1 VKTHWYRDGDRN
13 TKFFHASAT
22 ARKKANQITSL
33 EDSSGN
39 KVSSST
45 GMSEI
50 AKNYFSEL
58 FQKNNNAAA
67 PVTHLPRH
75 SVSAEDNEML
85 TTPFTKKEFR
95 EAMFSMHPDKCSGP
109 NGYSPGFYQQFWNL
123 CSDDIFKECCNWLD
137 TGIFPPNL
145 NMMNI
150 ALIPK
155 GSAQSSIKVGV
166 P

>member
-1 VKTHWYRDGDRN
+1 VCLRKKMSRLLSQDDAYWRQRVKTHWYRDGDRN

-22 ARKKANQITSL
+22 ARKKANRITSL

-58 FQKNNNAAA
+58 FQKNNNVAA

-109 NGYSPGFYQQFWNL
+109 NGYSPGFYQQF
-123 CSDDIFKECCNWLD
+123 
-137 TGIFPPNL
+137 
-145 NMMNI
+145 
-150 ALIPK
+150 
-155 GSAQSSIKVGV
+155 
-166 P
+166 